1 MNEDPA
7 GVDRNGDFRH
17 LLEQASGGDADAL
30 GRILPL
36 VYDDLRRL
44 APGYLRRERR
54 DHTLQTTALV
64 HEAYLR
70 LAGQDDLGWKN
81 RAHFRAI
88 AAQTMRRIL
97 VEHARARATKKRG
110 ETPQRVLLDDQLAV
124 TNGSMIDIEALDQAL
139 TRLALLDTQQ
149 ARIVELRFFA
159 GLTVEETAEVV
170 SVSKATVKRDWA
182 MARAWLR
189 RELERRHPDAPDSA
203 GGGRT

>member
-1 MNEDPA
+1 MSEDS
-7 GVDRNGDFRH
+7 NGLTPRGFRQ
-17 LLEQASGGDADAL
+17 LLEQASGGDAEAL
-30 GRILPL
+30 ARILPI

-44 APGYLRRERR
+44 ASGYLRHERR

-110 ETPQRVLLDDQLAV
+110 EAPQRVQLDDELAV
-124 TNGSMIDIEALDQAL
+124 STSPTVDLQALDQAL
-139 TRLALLDTQQ
+139 DRLATLDAQQ

-170 SVSKATVKRDWA
+170 SISKATVKRDWA

-189 RELERRHPDAPDSA
+189 RELERGEEWPAHPAT
-203 GGGRT
+203 GGHG